1 MNHKKPAGLLLR
13 GLLEFA
19 LLFGVTAAG
28 AADLP
33 AYYPSEG
40 FQRTV
45 RIDALVPEEQ
55 RIIVNDI
62 SYTLADNVIVHT
74 PTTFSVPRTSL
85 RVGDR
90 IAYRLG
96 GNQLIVEIWTVPGDD
111 NDQQR

>member
-1 MNHKKPAGLLLR
+1 MNHKKPSGLLLR

-55 RIIVNDI
+55 RID
-62 SYTLADNVIVHT
+62 YPGLLE
-74 PTTFSVPRTSL
+74 R
-85 RVGDR
+85 
-90 IAYRLG
+90 AYNRHRR
-96 GNQLIVEIWTVPGDD
+96 
-111 NDQQR
+111 QQPQRQR